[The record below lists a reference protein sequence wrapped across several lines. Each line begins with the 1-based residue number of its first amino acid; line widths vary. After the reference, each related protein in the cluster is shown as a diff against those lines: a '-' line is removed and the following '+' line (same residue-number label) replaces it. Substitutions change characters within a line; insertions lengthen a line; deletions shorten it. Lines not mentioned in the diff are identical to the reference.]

1 MLEIFFSNLT
11 EEAQQRFLNA
21 AGISKPE
28 EANWDVFP
36 VTDAFL
42 GSEE

>member
-1 MLEIFFSNLT
+1 MLKMFFGNLT
-11 EEAQQRFLNA
+11 EEVQLRFLSA